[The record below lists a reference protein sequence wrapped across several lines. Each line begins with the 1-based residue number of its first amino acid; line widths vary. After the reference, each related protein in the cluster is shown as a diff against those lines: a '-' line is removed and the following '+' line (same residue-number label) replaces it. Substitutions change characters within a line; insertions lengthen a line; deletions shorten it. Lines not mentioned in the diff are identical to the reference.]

1 MTTNQKIGDYAGRLT
16 AGAVMTALCEKLLD
30 TKETDQQISQ
40 VAELA
45 GQQPLFRQICNAAP
59 KVRSILLQLNYKALE
74 APGRT
79 IEQRVQDAVEVVNHL
94 LSDDDK
100 NAIMETLHQ
109 QAHHEN

>member
-1 MTTNQKIGDYAGRLT
+1 
-16 AGAVMTALCEKLLD
+16 MTALCEKLLD